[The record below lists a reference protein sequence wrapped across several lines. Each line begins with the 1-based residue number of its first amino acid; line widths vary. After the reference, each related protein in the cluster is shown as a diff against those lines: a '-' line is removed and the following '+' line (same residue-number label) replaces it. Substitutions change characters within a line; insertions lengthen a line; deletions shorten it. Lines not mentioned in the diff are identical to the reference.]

1 MSELID
7 EATLITHCQRLLT
20 MGRRT
25 FLAIAGAPGSGK
37 STLVERVAEAMAVQ
51 GDDDPLVAILP
62 MDGYHYDDS
71 ILKARGRHQWKGA
84 PDTFDVSGLRSTLV
98 RLADPAE
105 GSVAVPVF
113 DRELEISRGSARII
127 AQSVQLILVEGNYL
141 LLDENPGARCV
152 PCLISRLLL
161 TCPKKNSLGDCAS
174 DGYTTVWMNP
184 RSPASLRTTICLT
197 EEPYVKKASL
207 WIIDSFNPNRGWSNS
222 GNLDSGSQNRGSRNS
237 EQEGRLSLTRRS
249 RTFLM
254 LTAIHILARK
264 LACYKI
270 VFYIALSLAL
280 LSGATRADTLDRD
293 TLATKVEPPNE
304 LGEKL
309 TDKGVWSILDRTG
322 KEAGYIFET
331 EPLAPLPG
339 FSGAPINV
347 LVTLDRDGKF
357 LRAELLEHNEPIFV
371 SGLGEA
377 PFHEFVRQYNGL
389 SIFDSITVGVP
400 YGTGAQ
406 DGSGQVYL
414 DGVTKATA
422 SVRIAH
428 ESILAASLAVARERM
443 QGLAG
448 GPSPSPKREAGPE
461 LDWNAL
467 VEEGIAKH
475 VTITNAELQSAFAGT
490 LWEDD
495 DAEALAE
502 PQGDYLDLWVIDIGP
517 DAIAQAVLDNETQ
530 AARDEL
536 LSVATFAE
544 PLLLLANGRHG
555 LVSEEFVR
563 NTAPDLLLAEQGGL
577 PIALRHADIEVQTAE
592 GVPNFEH
599 RLMLRTDRRLGF
611 NPTQDWDLIIR
622 AIRRHG
628 SFMPEVG
635 VQEFRTTQSTPV
647 SFFDV
652 PTVAVPRP
660 VWVESALGRRIDLAI
675 LGVFLFLLT
684 GVLLFR
690 QSFIAAAHALRP
702 YRLGIL
708 AFTLTSWAGG
718 GRDSFP
724 L

>member
-1 MSELID
+1 M
-7 EATLITHCQRLLT
+7 
-20 MGRRT
+20 
-25 FLAIAGAPGSGK
+25 F
-37 STLVERVAEAMAVQ
+37 
-51 GDDDPLVAILP
+51 
-62 MDGYHYDDS
+62 
-71 ILKARGRHQWKGA
+71 
-84 PDTFDVSGLRSTLV
+84 
-98 RLADPAE
+98 
-105 GSVAVPVF
+105 
-113 DRELEISRGSARII
+113 
-127 AQSVQLILVEGNYL
+127 
-141 LLDENPGARCV
+141 
-152 PCLISRLLL
+152 
-161 TCPKKNSLGDCAS
+161 
-174 DGYTTVWMNP
+174 
-184 RSPASLRTTICLT
+184 TTIQTLT
-197 EEPYVKKASL
+197 
-207 WIIDSFNPNRGWSNS
+207 
-222 GNLDSGSQNRGSRNS
+222 
-237 EQEGRLSLTRRS
+237 
-249 RTFLM
+249 
-254 LTAIHILARK
+254 RK
-264 LACYKI
+264 LACNKLIFCI
-270 VFYIALSLAL
+270 VASVTL
-280 LSGATRADTLDRD
+280 LSGVTKAESLGRD

-304 LGEKL
+304 LGEML

-322 KEAGYIFET
+322 EEAGYIFET

-347 LVTLDRDGKF
+347 LVTLDRDGTF

-377 PFHEFVRQYNGL
+377 PFNEFVRQYHGL

-406 DGSGQVYL
+406 DGSGQIYL

-448 GPSPSPKREAGPE
+448 GPSPSPKRDAGPE
-461 LDWNAL
+461 LDWDAL
-467 VEEGIAKH
+467 VEQGIAKQL
-475 VTITNAELQSAFAGT
+475 TITNSSLQAAFAGT

-502 PQGDYLDLWVIDIGP
+502 PQGDYLDLWIIDIGP
-517 DAIAQAVLDNETQ
+517 DAIARAVLDNETQ

-536 LSVATFAE
+536 LSIANFAE

-563 NTAPDLLLAEQGGL
+563 NTAPDLLLAEQSGL

-592 GVPNFEH
+592 DVPDFEH

-647 SFFDV
+647 RFFDV
-652 PTVAVPRP
+652 PAVAVSRP
-660 VWVESALGRRIDLAI
+660 VWVESVLGRRIDLAI
-675 LGVFLFLLT
+675 LGVFVFLLT

-690 QSFIAAAHALRP
+690 QSFIAGARRLRP

-708 AFTLTSWAGG
+708 AFVLVFVGWWGQGQLSIVTVIGTLRAAVEGTGFLFLLYDPFSLLVWLAAIIGFVLWGRGLFCGWLCPYGALQEFADRLGRLLGFKRRRVPGRVDYWLKKLKYVVLGLLIITGFLAPTMNDMLVEIEPFKTAITVYFLREWWFAAYALGWLALGLIWFKPFCRYVCPLGAFMALGG
-718 GRDSFP
+718 LLRIRRWIPRRVECGSPCQLCKVRCHYDAIEKDGQIAYSECFQCLDCVSIHDDP
-724 L
+724 RQCVPMILHDRRQARA